1 MLLSGG
7 VPAVGSPHCIL
18 VIIVLHPILTQ
29 SHVGEAA
36 RPDHVWI
43 RRWGTKLLAFCFCT
57 VLNQLRENF
66 VTFRRASWSIRG
78 FQESFVEHKN
88 YVSRSFSRVCR

>member
-7 VPAVGSPHCIL
+7 VSAVGSPHCIL

-43 RRWGTKLLAFCFCT
+43 RRWGTKPLAFCT
-57 VLNQLRENF
+57 VLNQLREIF
-66 VTFRRASWSIRG
+66 KAVLRRSCDA
-78 FQESFVEHKN
+78 E
-88 YVSRSFSRVCR
+88 